1 MSKTTYY
8 IVQATTR
15 LFAARDN
22 LGVSLAM
29 GMENAARL
37 TLPEARRALRDVR
50 QDYGDNGPRRFPRIV
65 KATIETTT
73 ITEG

>member
-1 MSKTTYY
+1 MKTAYY
-8 IVQATTR
+8 IVQVTAR
-15 LFAARDN
+15 LFAARDVS
-22 LGVSLAM
+22 GVCLAM

-37 TLPEARRALRDVR
+37 TLPEARRVLRDVR

-65 KATIETTT
+65 KVTIETTT